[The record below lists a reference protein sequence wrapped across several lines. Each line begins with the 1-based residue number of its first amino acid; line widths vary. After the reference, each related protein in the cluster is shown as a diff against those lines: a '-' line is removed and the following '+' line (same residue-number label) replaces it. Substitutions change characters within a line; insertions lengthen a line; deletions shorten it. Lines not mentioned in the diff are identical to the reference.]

1 MAGAGIAILWVIAG
15 NFLIF
20 LVIGAVL
27 LIVLRRVAIRL
38 ERGLGRNPKGT
49 LWEMLYTLNTNSGTQ
64 LALTMQRAEQGKPAE
79 HPMGSDPAIFW
90 LDQIGFDPATLDP
103 VPRDRG
109 LAVDLTVQLG
119 PRAKT
124 PLKLSLPVLIAPMGY
139 GVGLNDR
146 AKIALSQASSLVGTA
161 ISSGEGPFLP
171 EERAFATNWILQWSR
186 AEWAHQAAVAQLA
199 GMIEIQLG
207 QGSEGGIGIVK
218 NSSAVPPRVT
228 DAAHGNVELRTI
240 SPGLIPEWIRE
251 IREIN
256 GEVPIGIKVPANQHL
271 EQDLAL
277 LTKWG
282 VDVITVDGSS
292 AGSAGSPAVISDH
305 FGLDVGLAIHRAHRW
320 LVAAG
325 IRARVSLIGSG
336 GIHDAADIAK
346 LLALGADAVAVGS
359 TLLFAL
365 SHGQVAENLPNV
377 PPARL
382 MMAQGQGGA
391 SLKLDLDR
399 ASEHV
404 AAWFEATRIELAL
417 ICQALGVTSIH
428 DLGPQHLVSR
438 TMEASTRFRLASD
451 ADPLC
456 WMRINEA
463 LNQLV
468 AHYQASNAVLARL
481 ADQPWFA
488 D

>member
-1 MAGAGIAILWVIAG
+1 MTGTGIVVLWVIGG
-15 NFLIF
+15 NLLIF
-20 LVIGAVL
+20 LVVGVGL
-27 LIVLRRVAIRL
+27 VFVLRRMAIRL
-38 ERGLGRNPKGT
+38 ERGLGKNPTGT
-49 LWEMLYTLNTNSGTQ
+49 LWETLYTINANSGTQ
-64 LALTMQRAEQGKPAE
+64 LALTMQRAEQGKPAM
-79 HPMGSDPAIFW
+79 HPMGSSPAVFW

-103 VPRDRG
+103 VPRSREV
-109 LAVDLTVQLG
+109 AVDLTVQLG
-119 PRAKT
+119 PHAKT

-139 GVGLNDR
+139 GVALNDR
-146 AKIALSQASSLVGTA
+146 AKIALAQASSLVGTA

-171 EERAFATNWILQWSR
+171 EERAFATKWILQWSR
-186 AEWAHQAAVAQLA
+186 SAWAHQTEVVQLA
-199 GMIEIQLG
+199 DMIEIQLG
-207 QGSEGGIGIVK
+207 QGSEAGIGIVK
-218 NSSAVPPRVT
+218 DPGAVSPRAA
-228 DAAHGNVELRTI
+228 DAVHGNVEIRTI
-240 SPGLIPEWIRE
+240 SRGQVPEWIRE
-251 IREIN
+251 FK
-256 GEVPIGIKVPANQHL
+256 GKVPIGVKVPANQHL

-282 VDVITVDGSS
+282 VDVITLDGSS

-325 IRARVSLIGSG
+325 IREQVSLVGSG

-365 SHGQVAENLPNV
+365 SHEQVAENLPDM
-377 PPARL
+377 PPTGL
-382 MMAQGQGGA
+382 TMGQHKETA
-391 SLKLDLDR
+391 PVTLDLDR
-399 ASEHV
+399 AGEHV
-404 AAWFEATRIELAL
+404 AAWFEATRIELAM

-428 DLGPQHLVSR
+428 DLGPQHLVAR
-438 TMEASTRFRLASD
+438 TIEASTRFRLASD

-468 AHYQASNAVLARL
+468 AHYQASNAVLTHL